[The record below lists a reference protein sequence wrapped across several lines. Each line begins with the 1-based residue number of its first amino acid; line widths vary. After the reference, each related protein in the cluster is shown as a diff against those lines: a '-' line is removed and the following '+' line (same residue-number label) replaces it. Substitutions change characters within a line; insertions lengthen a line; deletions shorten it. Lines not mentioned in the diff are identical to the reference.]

1 MATVT
6 AKYLGDLRVEC
17 THVASGTKLVSDAP
31 VDNNGKGEAFSPTDL
46 CVTALASCAMT
57 IIGIYGKM
65 HNVDVVGT
73 EIEVAKTMSANPR
86 RIGKIEVTFIMPDR
100 EYTDKQKTMI
110 ERAAHT
116 CPVHLSLHPGQI
128 GMVPATGEL
137 VSNDV
142 KEQAAQALANM
153 KAVLA
158 EAGATPA
165 DVTKVTV
172 FIVDMA
178 DFQAVNSVYSE
189 TFGADAPARSCVAV
203 AALPKGA
210 RVEIEAIAVL

>member
-57 IIGIYGKM
+57 IIGIYGK
-65 HNVDVVGT
+65 
-73 EIEVAKTMSANPR
+73 
-86 RIGKIEVTFIMPDR
+86 IEVTFIMPDR

-116 CPVHLSLHPGQI
+116 CPVHLSLHP
-128 GMVPATGEL
+128 
-137 VSNDV
+137 DV
-142 KEQAAQALANM
+142 EQVFTFKWAN
-153 KAVLA
+153 
-158 EAGATPA
+158 
-165 DVTKVTV
+165 
-172 FIVDMA
+172 
-178 DFQAVNSVYSE
+178 
-189 TFGADAPARSCVAV
+189 
-203 AALPKGA
+203 
-210 RVEIEAIAVL
+210 

>member
-1 MATVT
+1 MSRA
-6 AKYLGDLRVEC
+6 G
-17 THVASGTKLVSDAP
+17 P
-31 VDNNGKGEAFSPTDL
+31 NVDNNGKGEAFSPTDL

-116 CPVHLSLHPGQI
+116 CPVHLSLHP
-128 GMVPATGEL
+128 
-137 VSNDV
+137 DV
-142 KEQAAQALANM
+142 EQVFTFKWAN
-153 KAVLA
+153 
-158 EAGATPA
+158 
-165 DVTKVTV
+165 
-172 FIVDMA
+172 
-178 DFQAVNSVYSE
+178 
-189 TFGADAPARSCVAV
+189 
-203 AALPKGA
+203 
-210 RVEIEAIAVL
+210 

>member
-46 CVTALASCAMT
+46 CVT
-57 IIGIYGKM
+57 GKM

-116 CPVHLSLHPGQI
+116 CPVHLSLHP
-128 GMVPATGEL
+128 
-137 VSNDV
+137 DV
-142 KEQAAQALANM
+142 EQVFTFKWAN
-153 KAVLA
+153 
-158 EAGATPA
+158 
-165 DVTKVTV
+165 
-172 FIVDMA
+172 
-178 DFQAVNSVYSE
+178 
-189 TFGADAPARSCVAV
+189 
-203 AALPKGA
+203 
-210 RVEIEAIAVL
+210 